1 MEKMASSYD
10 NVQVSI
16 LSDDERFVHL
26 CDEPVKLDLSR
37 QSETANLYF
46 TKGKSY
52 QSHRFST
59 KNAKRMT
66 MHCLFFTQKWEK
78 SLKMRDTPF
87 YCKILNKRKC
97 IVVHVN

>member
-1 MEKMASSYD
+1 MKKMASSYD

-37 QSETANLYF
+37 QSETANLCF

-52 QSHRFST
+52 QSYIFST
-59 KNAKRMT
+59 KKCETNDHA
-66 MHCLFFTQKWEK
+66 LSIFY
-78 SLKMRDTPF
+78 SKMG
-87 YCKILNKRKC
+87 KIVKNERYVFLL
-97 IVVHVN
+97 